1 MTKHDEIRQI
11 LHDAKFKFSDG
22 RTALDMTDEE
32 VETFIVEFVK
42 KMTELSRQM
51 TKVMQALTV
60 TVTQTA
66 RSFQNLEQVLAD
78 AEQRQI

>member
-1 MTKHDEIRQI
+1 MTKHDEVRQI
-11 LHDAKFKFSDG
+11 LHNAKFKFNDG
-22 RTALDMTDEE
+22 RTALDMTDDE
-32 VETFIVEFVK
+32 VETFVVEFVK

-66 RSFQNLEQVLAD
+66 ESFQNLGKVLAE
-78 AEQRQI
+78 AEQRKE

>member
-51 TKVMQALTV
+51 TKVMRALTV
-60 TVTQTA
+60 TVTQTVQ
-66 RSFQNLEQVLAD
+66 SFQNLEQVLAD